1 MFLLFF
7 QHSQKKNMTVAKAM
21 TGEAWI
27 SDLMHDVTPGILVEY
42 IMLWIVVDEAYFD
55 LAVQRPDEIV

>member
-1 MFLLFF
+1 MI
-7 QHSQKKNMTVAKAM
+7 VAKAM

-27 SDLMHDVTPGILVEY
+27 SDLMHDVTPGILAEY
-42 IMLWIVVDEAYFD
+42 FMLWIVVDEAYFD